1 MQQNSKAGDTGK
13 EAPAAEM
20 EPRKPVAVIDIG
32 SSSIRMEIAEISR
45 SGRVFSL
52 ETLQHPV
59 DLGKDTFTQGR
70 LDASTIEECASVLRG
85 FRRIMREY
93 GIEDE
98 RQIRAV
104 ATSSVREAANRE
116 TFLNR
121 ILIAAHI
128 RVEIIDE
135 AEVNRLTYIAIR
147 DNLERQGALDDSDT
161 LAVEVGG
168 GSTEVLLMQAGLVT
182 QSRTYRL
189 GALRM
194 REMLGINRT
203 PEHRVVAVLGRHIQR
218 TVDQMLWTLREAHIK
233 RLIVLGGDVRLAAQE
248 LVSAGNDDERLAP
261 VPLSKFK
268 KLATTM
274 ASVSVDDLVRENR
287 LSYQEA
293 ETVGPALLAYAR
305 MAEAFAMDQLWI
317 AAITLRDGLLLEMAT
332 RGSWTDHFKA
342 QVQQSARA
350 LGRKYQY
357 EEKHA
362 THVAELCAR
371 LYVELQDEHELDP
384 RYDLL
389 LRMAAQLHEIGLFV
403 ANQSHH
409 KHSMYLI
416 MNSDLFGLSKADTT
430 LVALIARYHRRA
442 IPRPTHMEYMSL
454 PQNQRLIVS
463 KLAAILRVA
472 DALDQNHNQQF
483 HDIGFLREKDR
494 LVILVRG
501 VEDMTLERVALKQK
515 GEMFEEVYGMKVELR
530 KDTGRKGVAYHG

>member
-1 MQQNSKAGDTGK
+1 MNASRLNAKSKPGI
-13 EAPAAEM
+13 
-20 EPRKPVAVIDIG
+20 PVAVIDIG
-32 SSSIRMEIAEISR
+32 SSSIRMEIAELAAD
-45 SGRVFSL
+45 GHVNSL
-52 ETLQHPV
+52 ESLQHPV
-59 DLGKDTFTQGR
+59 DLGKDTFTLGR
-70 LDASTIEECASVLRG
+70 IDAATIEECAKILRG
-85 FRRIMREY
+85 FRRIMGEY
-93 GIEDE
+93 GITDE
-98 RQIRAV
+98 RSIRAV
-104 ATSSVREAANRE
+104 ATSSVREASNRE
-116 TFLNR
+116 AFLNR

-135 AEVNRLTYIAIR
+135 AEVNRLTYIAVR

-161 LAVEVGG
+161 LAIEVGG
-168 GSTEVLLMQAGLVT
+168 GSTEVLLMQEGLVT

-203 PEHRVVAVLGRHIQR
+203 PAHRVVPMLGRHIQR
-218 TVDQMLWTLREAHIK
+218 TVDQMKWALREADIK

-248 LVSAGNDDERLAP
+248 LVKTGNDNERLAP
-261 VPLSKFK
+261 VSLSKFK
-268 KLATTM
+268 KFASSM
-274 ASVSVDDLVRENR
+274 ASISVDDLVRQHR

-305 MAEAFAMDQLWI
+305 MADAFNMDQLWI
-317 AAITLRDGLLLEMAT
+317 AGITLRDGMLLEMAT
-332 RGSWTDHFKA
+332 GGSWTDHFKA
-342 QVQQSARA
+342 QVLHSARA

-362 THVAELCAR
+362 THVAR
-371 LYVELQDEHELDP
+371 LSSLFFAELQDEHDLDP
-384 RYDLL
+384 RYELL
-389 LRMAAQLHEIGLFV
+389 LRIAAQLHEIGLFV

-416 MNSDLFGLSKADTT
+416 MHSDLFGLSKADTT
-430 LVALIARYHRRA
+430 LVAVTARYHRRA
-442 IPRPTHMEYMSL
+442 VPRATHTEYTSL
-454 PQNQRLIVS
+454 PQDQRLVIS

-483 HDIGFLREKDR
+483 QNIGFLREKDR

-515 GEMFEEVYGMKVELR
+515 SEMFEEVYGMKVELR
-530 KDTGRKGVAYHG
+530 KDSGRGRIADHG